1 MSLKKSRTKRHGAL
15 TPEEEEAKVTLAV
28 NEHLNNF
35 YESFLIFLC
44 GNCFGIQLIEF
55 RSSLGPLSG
64 RTALF
69 CTDKCLYR
77 YLKAN
82 NWSLKK
88 SRKMLKETVIWRGK
102 YTPEDIKWVYILKF
116 CLKEISICHL
126 YFLSFLLSLSFSDK
140 KQSLICFKIS

>member
-1 MSLKKSRTKRHGAL
+1 MSLRKSRTKRHGSL
-15 TPEEEEAKVTLAV
+15 TPEEEEAKVKLAV
-28 NEHLNNF
+28 NEHLSNF
-35 YESFLIFLC
+35 YERLLIFLC
-44 GNCFGIQLIEF
+44 WNCLGIQLIEF

-102 YTPEDIKWVYILKF
+102 YRPEDIKWVYILKF
-116 CLKEISICHL
+116 CLKEIPLFHL
-126 YFLSFLLSLSFSDK
+126 YFSQLLIVNIF
-140 KQSLICFKIS
+140 FW